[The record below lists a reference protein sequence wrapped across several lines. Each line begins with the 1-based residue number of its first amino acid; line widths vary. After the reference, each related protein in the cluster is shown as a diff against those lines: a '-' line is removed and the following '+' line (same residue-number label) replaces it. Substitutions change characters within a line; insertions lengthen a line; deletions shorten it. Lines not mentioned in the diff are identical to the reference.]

1 MYIPNPYFENIP
13 KMGNLIMDY
22 IFLENGYPVLFTCK
36 NQVNDNLYL
45 CVCRTVIE
53 KQKWVISEISIDTL
67 EKLVNDEITVHDA
80 FKVDNKLSCIA
91 TWCKEKPKEEYNV
104 IKSSILLDKDLPD
117 SDAFLEDDDP
127 DTLDYLEMVKN
138 RSRIE
143 LNTSIQFKNVDE
155 QSNIDCSYSTSL
167 NDFIEVFEK
176 NFIALSDTMKKTSLN
191 TLFKD
196 KNYNIYHTS
205 ESISTSFSKEKCD
218 YKISKENYSC
228 YDISH
233 AA

>member
-22 IFLENGYPVLFTCK
+22 MFLENGYPVLFTCK

-67 EKLVNDEITVHDA
+67 EKLINDEITVHDA

-138 RSRIE
+138 RNRIE
-143 LNTSIQFKNVDE
+143 LNTTIQFKNVDE
-155 QSNIDCSYSTSL
+155 QSNIDCSYSVSL
-167 NDFIEVFEK
+167 HDFVDTFKTNSMALYNTIEKVSTK
-176 NFIALSDTMKKTSLN
+176 VIYNSGSD
-191 TLFKD
+191 D
-196 KNYNIYHTS
+196 IY
-205 ESISTSFSKEKCD
+205 ISKQKCD
-218 YKISKENYSC
+218 YKISKENYS
-228 YDISH
+228 YSDISH

>member
-67 EKLVNDEITVHDA
+67 EKLINDEITVHDA

-104 IKSSILLDKDLPD
+104 IKSSTLLDKDLPD

-176 NFIALSDTMKKTSLN
+176 NFITLFDTMKKTSLN

-196 KNYNIYHTS
+196 KNFNTP
-205 ESISTSFSKEKCD
+205 
-218 YKISKENYSC
+218 
-228 YDISH
+228 
-233 AA
+233 

>member
-67 EKLVNDEITVHDA
+67 EKLINDEITVHDA

-117 SDAFLEDDDP
+117 NDAFLEDDDP

-138 RSRIE
+138 RNRIE
-143 LNTSIQFKNVDE
+143 LNTTIQFKNVDK
-155 QSNIDCSYSTSL
+155 QSNIDCSYSVSSH
-167 NDFIEVFEK
+167 DFVDTFKTNSMALYNTIEKVSTK
-176 NFIALSDTMKKTSLN
+176 VIYKSGSD
-191 TLFKD
+191 D
-196 KNYNIYHTS
+196 IY
-205 ESISTSFSKEKCD
+205 ISKQKCD
-218 YKISKENYSC
+218 YKISKENYS
-228 YDISH
+228 YSDISH

>member
-36 NQVNDNLYL
+36 NQANDSLYL

-53 KQKWVISEISIDTL
+53 KQKWVISEISIRTL
-67 EKLVNDEITVHDA
+67 EKLINDEITVHDA

-104 IKSSILLDKDLPD
+104 IKSSTLLDKDLPD

-138 RSRIE
+138 R
-143 LNTSIQFKNVDE
+143 D
-155 QSNIDCSYSTSL
+155 NIL
-167 NDFIEVFEK
+167 I
-176 NFIALSDTMKKTSLN
+176 I
-191 TLFKD
+191 
-196 KNYNIYHTS
+196 
-205 ESISTSFSKEKCD
+205 
-218 YKISKENYSC
+218 
-228 YDISH
+228 
-233 AA
+233 

>member
-22 IFLENGYPVLFTCK
+22 IFLENDYPVLFTCK

-53 KQKWVISEISIDTL
+53 KQKWIISEISIDTL
-67 EKLVNDEITVHDA
+67 EKFINDEITVHDA

-104 IKSSILLDKDLPD
+104 IKSSTLLDKDLPN
-117 SDAFLEDDDP
+117 SDVFLEDDDP

-138 RSRIE
+138 RNRIE

-155 QSNIDCSYSTSL
+155 QSVLDCSYSVSSHDFVDTFKTNSMSL
-167 NDFIEVFEK
+167 YSTTENVSTKVIYKSE
-176 NFIALSDTMKKTSLN
+176 SD
-191 TLFKD
+191 
-196 KNYNIYHTS
+196 NIY
-205 ESISTSFSKEKCD
+205 ISKEKCD
-218 YKISKENYSC
+218 YKMSKENYSC
-228 YDISH
+228 SDISH

>member
-1 MYIPNPYFENIP
+1 MYIPNLYFENIP

-53 KQKWVISEISIDTL
+53 KQKWVISEINIDTL
-67 EKLVNDEITVHDA
+67 EKLINDEITVHDA

-104 IKSSILLDKDLPD
+104 IKSSTLLDKDLPD

-138 RSRIE
+138 RNRIE
-143 LNTSIQFKNVDE
+143 LNTSIQFKNVG
-155 QSNIDCSYSTSL
+155 QQPTTKVVGL
-167 NDFIEVFEK
+167 K
-176 NFIALSDTMKKTSLN
+176 
-191 TLFKD
+191 
-196 KNYNIYHTS
+196 
-205 ESISTSFSKEKCD
+205 
-218 YKISKENYSC
+218 
-228 YDISH
+228 
-233 AA
+233 